1 MNITK
6 LILMMKIRNIN
17 LEKIRLENEI
27 IIDKIKDFDEAIN
40 ISKHEVQ
47 KFLLIFHTL
56 METVNSEEGLQ
67 QTDRIIT
74 NAILQIVLK
83 IGDLLKKNI
92 DSLNLPTQY

>member
-1 MNITK
+1 M
-6 LILMMKIRNIN
+6 RNIS

-56 METVNSEEGLQ
+56 METVISDEGLQ

>member
-1 MNITK
+1 
-6 LILMMKIRNIN
+6 MMKIRNIN

>member
-1 MNITK
+1 
-6 LILMMKIRNIN
+6 MMKMRNIS

-56 METVNSEEGLQ
+56 METVISDEGLQ